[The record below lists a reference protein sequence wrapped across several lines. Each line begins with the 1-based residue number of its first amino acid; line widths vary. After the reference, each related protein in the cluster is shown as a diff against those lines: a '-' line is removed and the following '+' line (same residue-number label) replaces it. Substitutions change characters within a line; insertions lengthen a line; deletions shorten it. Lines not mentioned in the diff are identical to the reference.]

1 MREPDFQ
8 QFESELLR
16 VGIAPR
22 HVRRTVAELREHLDD
37 LVEAAL
43 ESGFEIQLARRQAAA
58 QMGDLQQVAIAMRA
72 CPEMRSWS
80 YRFPR
85 IAVVIYPLTCLA
97 LLPAVPVLA
106 GVAHASVLARWTAC
120 VLFGGLVTAAIFLV
134 LQLSIVLA

>member
-1 MREPDFQ
+1 
-8 QFESELLR
+8 
-16 VGIAPR
+16 
-22 HVRRTVAELREHLDD
+22 VRRTVAELREHLDD